1 MITKEVTIRN
11 ASGFHIRPAQ
21 LFTEKATTFESKITV
36 NFHKESGTAEAD
48 GKSILGLMT
57 LGLEKGS
64 VVTLSAD
71 GPDEREALESLVELV
86 ESGFGEV

>member
-1 MITKEVTIRN
+1 MQTQEATIRN

-21 LFTEKATTFESKITV
+21 LFTEKAASFQSDIRLTV
-36 NFHKESGTAEAD
+36 SGQNQAID

-64 VVTLSAD
+64 VIQISAE
-71 GPDEREALESLVELV
+71 GPDEKEAVEALVALV
-86 ESGFGEV
+86 ESGFGEG

>member
-1 MITKEVTIRN
+1 MLTKEVAIRN

-21 LFTEKATTFESKITV
+21 LFTEKATTFQSKIIV
-36 NFHKESGTAEAD
+36 NFCKGADTAVAD

-64 VVTLSAD
+64 VITLSAD
-71 GPDEREALESLVELV
+71 GPDEQEALDSLVELV
-86 ESGFGEV
+86 ESGFGEI

>member
-1 MITKEVTIRN
+1 MLTKEVTIRN

-21 LFTEKATTFESKITV
+21 LFTEKATTFQSKIKV
-36 NFHKESGTAEAD
+36 NFHKESDTVEAD

-64 VVTLSAD
+64 VITLSAD
-71 GPDEREALESLVELV
+71 GPDEREALDSLVELV
-86 ESGFGEV
+86 ESGFGEA

>member
-1 MITKEVTIRN
+1 MLTKEVTIRN

-21 LFTEKATTFESKITV
+21 LFTEKATTFQSKITV
-36 NFHKESGTAEAD
+36 NFHKESDTAEAD

-71 GPDEREALESLVELV
+71 GPDEREALDSLVELV
-86 ESGFGEV
+86 ESGFGEG